1 MTTKNSLV
9 KTMFMNILTAGTLF
23 AFTACSKD
31 EPLMDDKTIA
41 APVSNEASVAAR
53 GGIPEAYGLKYD
65 EFITPNDVE
74 ILNDDTTQ
82 IAVSKAFA
90 DKKGITDFVNH
101 PMGIKQRFEDMPYL
115 RRAVKQELVGDK
127 YILTVVRAGVAEV
140 LAGQNVELNTAIYV
154 NPNAGTTRAGSAA
167 KYTDEHNVVHPTA
180 VRILSLPGEE
190 TATTRSGALV
200 SYPTLTAEQILNGE
214 TFVPQT
220 RSLSDIINALIKF
233 VETGNVKC
241 DSHGRIMNLKGTLNP
256 PKSSIQL
263 GKSKDDTLTIE
274 CRVPYDI
281 SLDYTLKLD
290 AQFGMKVNT
299 DELYK
304 YIFNPLDVFTV
315 DTREF
320 KSRLDGEINVTPEV
334 SIGVGAKAEIPKDK
348 RNLKL
353 VSLGNYFFE
362 FQIGPV
368 PVPVVLQPAIYLQ
381 LNGSVEGRVYTG
393 VQLEYKSKF
402 FAELK
407 YDKYNKWQALADYS
421 TTKCEFSFLPPR
433 ATVKVKAGAGV
444 MLGVDVMV
452 GGVAGPSFSVGPM
465 VTSNMNLKLAPYDEV
480 PFAFDANI
488 KFGLHGKAGA
498 KLKLFTLELAD
509 WQQDIVF
516 GEEKT
521 LWSIKCDSNDFPV
534 LSSDDKLG
542 ETVKKMK
549 EEAAAKKREN
559 DANWNAFVTMM
570 ESDSDV
576 QDVLRLMKHCRYKG
590 KLLERFLRGV
600 KAGYQT
606 SLVKTRRYAEDT
618 FTTITSDHYGEMK
631 AHLLQLLD
639 ELDRSFYL

>member
-9 KTMFMNILTAGTLF
+9 KMMLMSTFTAGTIF
-23 AFTACSKD
+23 AFTACSDD

-41 APVSNEASVAAR
+41 APVSNEASVATR

-74 ILNDDTTQ
+74 ILNADTTQ

-101 PMGIKQRFEDMPYL
+101 PMGIKQHFEDMPYL

-140 LAGQNVELNTAIYV
+140 LAGQNVELNTGIYV

-167 KYTDEHNVVHPTA
+167 KYTDERNVIHPVA

-190 TATTRSGALV
+190 TATTRGGAPV

-214 TFVPQT
+214 TFAPQT
-220 RSLSDIINALIKF
+220 RGLSDIINALIKF
-233 VETGNVKC
+233 VKTGNVKC

-304 YIFNPLDVFTV
+304 YILNPLDVFTV

-334 SIGVGAKAEIPKDK
+334 SIGVAAKAEIPKDK
-348 RNLKL
+348 QNLKL

-362 FQIGPV
+362 FQVGPV
-368 PVPVVLQPAIYLQ
+368 PVPVLLQPAIYLQ

-421 TTKCEFSFLPPR
+421 TTKCEFSFLHTHTIKGLPIGKP
-433 ATVKVKAGAGV
+433 
-444 MLGVDVMV
+444 
-452 GGVAGPSFSVGPM
+452 FSIYQRD
-465 VTSNMNLKLAPYDEV
+465 SSLS
-480 PFAFDANI
+480 
-488 KFGLHGKAGA
+488 
-498 KLKLFTLELAD
+498 
-509 WQQDIVF
+509 W
-516 GEEKT
+516 
-521 LWSIKCDSNDFPV
+521 CDMF
-534 LSSDDKLG
+534 L
-542 ETVKKMK
+542 MI
-549 EEAAAKKREN
+549 
-559 DANWNAFVTMM
+559 
-570 ESDSDV
+570 
-576 QDVLRLMKHCRYKG
+576 LR
-590 KLLERFLRGV
+590 
-600 KAGYQT
+600 
-606 SLVKTRRYAEDT
+606 
-618 FTTITSDHYGEMK
+618 
-631 AHLLQLLD
+631 
-639 ELDRSFYL
+639 